1 MCFTTGLLQVK
12 PTVLIGLAGAGKL
25 FTEEVLTTMGEH
37 NERPIIMCAFLVPK
51 AGPPGAFAYQVG
63 LLPDM
68 MPTECCHVIAHSER
82 RAQGHHIELCAGQ

>member
-1 MCFTTGLLQVK
+1 MALHKQCVLGRHLAGVDLCGDCVRHNRPALQVK

-51 AGPPGAFAYQVG
+51 SG
-63 LLPDM
+63 LW
-68 MPTECCHVIAHSER
+68 T
-82 RAQGHHIELCAGQ
+82 